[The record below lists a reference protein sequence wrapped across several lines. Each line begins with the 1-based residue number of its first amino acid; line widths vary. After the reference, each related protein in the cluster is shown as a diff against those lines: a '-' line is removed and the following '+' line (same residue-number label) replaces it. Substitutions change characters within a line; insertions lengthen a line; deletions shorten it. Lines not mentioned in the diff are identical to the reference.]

1 MKKRTHR
8 LALFGLCLAA
18 SAAMAADDPAARA
31 AAPVTPAASAA
42 QAAADAAAQVA
53 ANPIPARDDNAGTVI
68 LNADGSSLA
77 VADDSFLSVN
87 VARLGPDGKL
97 IIGCV
102 HSREEY
108 DAFFLANPT
117 QTGPEVR

>member
-1 MKKRTHR
+1 MKKQTYR
-8 LALFGLCLAA
+8 LAVLGLCLAA
-18 SAAMAADDPAARA
+18 SAAMAADDPAARPV
-31 AAPVTPAASAA
+31 APVAAAA
-42 QAAADAAAQVA
+42 QAATDAAAQVA
-53 ANPIPARDDNAGTVI
+53 ANPIPVRDDNAAVVI

-77 VADDSFLSVN
+77 MADDSFLSVN

-97 IIGCV
+97 ILGCV

-108 DAFFLANPT
+108 DAFFLADPT

>member
-1 MKKRTHR
+1 MKKRTTR
-8 LALFGLCLAA
+8 LALLGLCLAA
-18 SAAMAADDPAARA
+18 SAASAADDPAARA
-31 AAPVTPAASAA
+31 TAPASPVPAA

-108 DAFFLANPT
+108 DAFFLADPT
-117 QTGPEVR
+117 ETGPEVR

>member
-1 MKKRTHR
+1 MKTRTHR
-8 LALFGLCLAA
+8 LAMLGMCLAA
-18 SAAMAADDPAARA
+18 SAAMAADEPAARS
-31 AAPVTPAASAA
+31 AAPVNPPVPAA

-108 DAFFLANPT
+108 DAFFLADPT